1 MAKKVKKEVVQ
12 QQGAMQNNDL
22 QVLNELKETLNNLL
36 KALEKVEET
45 KKVEDVDL
53 EELMKAIKEYRW
65 DDVDKMESKLEE
77 FLTYAPAKDRKE
89 FAWHIVRCMKE
100 WGEDIRAVERLKK
113 ALLEMFEDTFNE
125 YYEWIKEMND
135 QADRLSDA
143 IGRLYDKLS

>member
-12 QQGAMQNNDL
+12 QQEAIQNNDL

-45 KKVEDVDL
+45 KEVEDVDL

-65 DDVDKMESKLEE
+65 DDVDKMKSKLEE

-89 FAWHIVRCMKE
+89 FSWHIVSCMKE
-100 WGEDIRAVERLKK
+100 WGEDLRAVDKLKNV
-113 ALLEMFEDTFNE
+113 LLKMFKDKFNE
-125 YYEWIKEMND
+125 YYKWIKDMKD

-143 IGRLYDKLS
+143 IERLYDKLS